1 MRRRAIGE
9 EFVLKYLSLVA
20 LLSFVSGPVLAE
32 NKIKPAA
39 KPHVS
44 GKAGESAA
52 CPSQDFAAFLRVFSM
67 RADVQRKYTRLP
79 LEYGVVDM
87 DSADIDF
94 KTRAIGTFEDIPQ
107 YRPENGAIFPTTAE
121 MEEDRGEGKLEVR
134 IATKKNSASS
144 KNAPPETIITR
155 SDRATASL
163 YLGETNFQVHYRFK
177 RDAGCWFL
185 FGISDRS
192 T

>member
-1 MRRRAIGE
+1 MTTWLWLGM
-9 EFVLKYLSLVA
+9 
-20 LLSFVSGPVLAE
+20 LLSFACGSALAE
-32 NKIKPAA
+32 SRIEPAA

-44 GKAGESAA
+44 GKAKESIA
-52 CPSQDFAAFLRVFSM
+52 CPSQDFTAFFRVFSM

-87 DSADIDF
+87 DAETDDGSF
-94 KTRAIGTFEDIPQ
+94 KTRAIAKFEDIPQ
-107 YRPENGAIFPTTAE
+107 YRPVNGAIFPTAAE
-121 MEEDRGEGKLEVR
+121 MEEDSGEGKLEVR
-134 IATKKNSASS
+134 IATKKNSASG

-177 RDAGCWFL
+177 KDAGCWFL